1 MSRNKLGLFSDCTF
15 AGAFIDAM
23 DVATR
28 ADGRHPTS
36 QKAEI
41 SAEPQ
46 SRPKPQVRPEP
57 RWQRPIQITIRP
69 LALAKGFGAA
79 TVVLG
84 VGLAATWLV

>member
-15 AGAFIDAM
+15 AGAFVDAM

-28 ADGRHPTS
+28 ADRHRRTP
-36 QKAEI
+36 QKTEI
-41 SAEPQ
+41 SAEPP
-46 SRPKPQVRPEP
+46 SRPEP
-57 RWQRPIQITIRP
+57 RWQRPIHITIRP